1 MRGVWIGLLLVL
13 MALPASAQTMRIAQQ
28 FGIGYLPLFVMREKA
43 LLEEEGRTRGLSL
56 HPEWVQLSS
65 GAAMNDALLSG
76 NLDIAAGGTGP
87 SLTLWAKTR
96 TGLKVKGVATLNAM
110 PFWLLTNNPKIHSI
124 RDFTDQDRI
133 ALPAVKVSGQAVTLQ
148 MAARQ
153 AFGVGQEGRLDH
165 LTISM
170 SHPDGMAAL
179 LSGHSPITAH
189 FTSAPFMYRE
199 AEAPGVHV
207 VLNSDD
213 VLGGRH
219 TFNLTWATS
228 VYHDANPQAMAAFL
242 AALERAMVFIRSAP
256 ADAAAIWLKAEKSS
270 MPLDQATAMIARP
283 ENEWTTAPHK
293 MVAYGK
299 FMHEIGAIPV
309 APERW
314 QDIFFPEL
322 VAADGS

>member
-1 MRGVWIGLLLVL
+1 MRGVWIGLLVL
-13 MALPASAQTMRIAQQ
+13 LTAWPAAAQTVRIAQQ
-28 FGIGYLPLFVMREKA
+28 FGIGYLPLFVMRGHA
-43 LLEEEGRTRGLSL
+43 LLEQEGRARGLTL

-96 TGLKVKGVATLNAM
+96 TSLKVKGVATLNAM
-110 PFWLLTNNPKIHSI
+110 PLWLLTSNPNVRSI
-124 RDFTDQDRI
+124 RDFTEHDRI

-165 LTISM
+165 LTVSM

-179 LSGHSPITAH
+179 LNGHSPITAH

-199 AEAPGVHV
+199 AAAPGVHV

-228 VYHDANPQAMAAFL
+228 AFHDANPRAMAAFL
-242 AALERAMVFIRSAP
+242 AALERAMVFIRSDP
-256 ADAAAIWLKAEKSS
+256 AGAASIWLQVEKSS
-270 MPLDQATAMIARP
+270 MPLDQAAAMIARP
-283 ENEWTTAPHK
+283 ENEWTMAPRK

-299 FMHEIGAIPV
+299 FMHEIGTIPV

-314 QDIFFPEL
+314 QDVFFPEL
-322 VAADGS
+322 VAEDGS

>member
-1 MRGVWIGLLLVL
+1 
-13 MALPASAQTMRIAQQ
+13 
-28 FGIGYLPLFVMREKA
+28 
-43 LLEEEGRTRGLSL
+43 
-56 HPEWVQLSS
+56 
-65 GAAMNDALLSG
+65 
-76 NLDIAAGGTGP
+76 
-87 SLTLWAKTR
+87 
-96 TGLKVKGVATLNAM
+96 
-110 PFWLLTNNPKIHSI
+110 
-124 RDFTDQDRI
+124 
-133 ALPAVKVSGQAVTLQ
+133 
-148 MAARQ
+148 
-153 AFGVGQEGRLDH
+153 
-165 LTISM
+165 
-170 SHPDGMAAL
+170 
-179 LSGHSPITAH
+179 
-189 FTSAPFMYRE
+189 MYRE

-242 AALERAMVFIRSAP
+242 AALERAMVFIRSSP

-270 MPLDQATAMIARP
+270 MPADQATAMIARP